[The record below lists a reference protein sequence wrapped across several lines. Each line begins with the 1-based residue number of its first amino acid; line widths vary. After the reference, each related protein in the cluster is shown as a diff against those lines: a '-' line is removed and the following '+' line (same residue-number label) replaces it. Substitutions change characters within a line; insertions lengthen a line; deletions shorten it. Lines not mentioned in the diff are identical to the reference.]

1 MKLYNM
7 LNLRKLINLLPY
19 YYRGADTYKNKDGKG
34 IFERYLEIFGN
45 YFEDQIVDD
54 TSTLTD
60 ILDIDTC
67 DELYLN
73 HFWEFLGQMPFAQG
87 LHIDIDKWKIYFDGF
102 KYKKENAA
110 DFHGKLMKTFQDSF
124 IVQNTNTDYAG
135 KNSKVHG
142 DDQDYAGIDNI
153 FDEVKSWKGACIVP
167 TNSSLYFN
175 PDNETV
181 RALIKYSISLFK
193 IRGTKQFFE
202 ILFRIYGLVCEIGEP
217 KTEIFGDDPE
227 NVDYAGKDT
236 DYAGKNSK
244 VHGDDQDYAGIGQ
257 DMYINQYGNSKLDVE
272 DSLLDDYTLDK
283 FTTCTRCVTLPVNI
297 TGHTYK
303 GINEKGFDS
312 FRIACENIF
321 DRFLP
326 FNVKA
331 NINYG
336 FIIPKIYTIST
347 YIWDGTKWSFILNS
361 NGFRNSEII
370 KELYLQD
377 SIRTNLKIKVTIASS
392 YKDSIEPKFIIGS
405 EVDGQEIYGET
416 KHSSEYIFNVTRA
429 TSYIIKSVYA
439 NTYGSNRYSKVVLDI
454 TRKSSIK
461 YYNIG
466 YLASTLNIS
475 KDNTSVSIELTGTVS
490 FNGVIH
496 PVNIRRMDTGEILV
510 VDKLGK
516 YTFITKEEG
525 VYTFSLVDYPIRKIT
540 IVVTK
545 DPEILDVTTNPTTAH
560 ISNGYSV
567 STVLNVQGSYHQ
579 EDVLAIQVKDASG
592 RIVPIEE
599 LKNNF
604 FVNDPDYL
612 ISENKILSHD
622 YAMASIPLY
631 NRETY
636 EDDLKRITQVRFC
649 CIKNPIRETSQWV
662 NHRKYKADKDP
673 LSGELKT
680 TNIFTNI
687 LPNISM
693 KDGYI
698 DQEGNIINSS
708 EWQHSD
714 WVDVSKYAGGSSYIG
729 PTDRLELWLIC
740 SHLTCYEVN
749 NKEILYNCGEFF
761 STNKSGYFIF
771 EATNNREL
779 GKQASFIVSSDLV
792 EGVSY
797 YLQLSS
803 QYLTYPYDG
812 DQVNLL
818 ITIST
823 NLSAYKGNQLDGS
836 LNFGFVLEKYDKNSE
851 TWIMQSQVLSD
862 DPKWVIVDLSVYT
875 KRYSLVLNKAT
886 NGFGDFRIRS
896 LDNAFYLKTFTVSDY
911 VDPEKAYLYF
921 EPENSLD
928 LGWLTPENWGTASIT
943 DPNNSPAKAKWDL
956 LKGTPKFKI
965 RLLNGSTDN
974 LNDIVLYSVNKE
986 GIETLVGNNYQLN
999 EVISNLNIEG
1009 TYRFKVKDT
1018 STIAYAEITLVKN
1031 IIFKINCTPVIAIIK
1046 DGFATTNVIGTCND
1060 PDINPHKLQ
1069 VKRVGDTIWYDSPYQ
1084 FIGRTTGTYNFTLRG
1099 NETGDEPVASFQII
1113 SSEDFSVAPTSLQWE
1128 AEDTSAQNLD
1138 IVTDSENSWE
1148 VTIEDS

>member
-1 MKLYNM
+1 M
-7 LNLRKLINLLPY
+7 LNLRKLIDLLPY
-19 YYRGADTYKNKDGKG
+19 YYKGADTYKNKDGKG

-45 YFEDQIVDD
+45 YFEDHIVED
-54 TSTLTD
+54 TSTITD
-60 ILDIDTC
+60 IIDIENC

-73 HFWEFLGQMPFAQG
+73 HLWEFLGQMPFAQG
-87 LHIDIDKWKIYFDGF
+87 PHIDLEKWKIYFNGF
-102 KYKKENAA
+102 KLKSENATNYV
-110 DFHGKLMKTFQDSF
+110 GKDP
-124 IVQNTNTDYAG
+124 
-135 KNSKVHG
+135 
-142 DDQDYAGIDNI
+142 NI
-153 FDEVKSWKGACIVP
+153 SGEVKSWRNLCIVP

-175 PDNETV
+175 PDSETV
-181 RALIKYSISLFK
+181 RALIKYTISLFK

-202 ILFRIYGLVCEIGEP
+202 ILFRIYGLGCEIKEP
-217 KTEIFGDDPE
+217 ETEIFGDNPE

-244 VHGDDQDYAGIGQ
+244 VHGDSQDYAGIGQ
-257 DMYINQYGNSKLDVE
+257 DMYINKYGNSKLDVE
-272 DSLLDDYTLDK
+272 DSLLDEYTLDK
-283 FTTCTRCVTLPVNI
+283 FTTCTKCVTIPVNI

-303 GINEKGFDS
+303 NANEKGFNS

-331 NINYG
+331 DINYG
-336 FIIPKIYTIST
+336 FIIPKTYTIST

-361 NGFRNSEII
+361 NGFSDSEII

-377 SIRTNLKIKVTIASS
+377 SIRTNLKIKVVIVSS

-405 EVDGQEIYGET
+405 EVDGQEVYGET
-416 KHSSEYIFNVTRA
+416 KHGSEYIFNVTRA

-439 NTYGSNRYSKVVLDI
+439 NTYGSHPYSKVVLNI

-466 YLASTLNIS
+466 YLADTLNIS

-490 FNGVIH
+490 FNGVIY
-496 PVNIRRMDTGEILV
+496 PVNIRRIDTGEILV

-516 YTFITKEEG
+516 YTFITEEEG

-540 IVVTK
+540 LVVTK
-545 DPEILDVTTNPTTAH
+545 DPEILDVTTNPTEAH
-560 ISNGYSV
+560 ISNNV
-567 STVLNVQGSYHQ
+567 PVMTTLNIQGSYHQ
-579 EDVLAIQVKDASG
+579 KDVLAIQAKDASG

-599 LKNNF
+599 LTHF
-604 FVNDPDYL
+604 FVRDPDNL
-612 ISENKILSHD
+612 ITENKVLSHD
-622 YAMASIPLY
+622 YAIASIPIY
-631 NRETY
+631 NKEVY
-636 EDDLKRITQVRFC
+636 EGNLFKRITQVRFC

-662 NHRKYKADKDP
+662 NHRKYIVNKNP
-673 LSGELKT
+673 LSGKVET

-687 LPNISM
+687 LPNIPM

-698 DQEGNIINSS
+698 DQEGNIVNSS

-714 WVDVSKYAGGSSYIG
+714 WVDVSKYAGGNSYNG
-729 PTDRLELWLIC
+729 PTDRVEFWLIC
-740 SHLTCYEVN
+740 SPLTCYEVN
-749 NKEILYNCGEFF
+749 NKETLYNCGESF
-761 STNKSGYFIF
+761 STDKSGYFIF

-803 QYLTYPYDG
+803 QSLIYPPNG
-812 DQVNLL
+812 DQVSLL

-823 NLSAYKGNQLDGS
+823 NLETPKGTQLDES
-836 LNFGFVLEKYDKNSE
+836 LNFGFVLEKYDKDSG
-851 TWIMQSQVLSD
+851 TWIMQSQVSSN
-862 DPKWVIVDLSVYT
+862 DPKWVIVEDFSVYT

-896 LDNAFYLKTFTVSDY
+896 LDEAFYLKTFTISDY
-911 VDPEKAYLYF
+911 IDPEKAYLYF

-928 LGWLTPENWGTASIT
+928 LGWLVPDNWGTASIAN
-943 DPNNSPAKAKWDL
+943 PNNSPAKAKWDL

-965 RLLNGSTDN
+965 KLLNGSIDN

-986 GIETLVGNNYQLN
+986 GVETLVGNYYQLN
-999 EVISNLNIEG
+999 GVISNLNIEG
-1009 TYRFKVKDT
+1009 TYRFKVKDD

-1031 IIFKINCTPVIAIIK
+1031 TIFKINCTPAVAIIK

-1060 PDINPHKLQ
+1060 PNINPHKLQ
-1069 VKRVGDTIWYDSPYQ
+1069 IKRVGDTVWYDSPYQ

-1099 NETGDEPVASFQII
+1099 NETGNEPVASFQVI
-1113 SSEDFSVAPTSLQWE
+1113 SSEDFSVAPTSLEWE
-1128 AEDTSAQNLD
+1128 AEDTSTQNLA
-1138 IVTDSENSWE
+1138 IITGSENSWE

>member
-7 LNLRKLINLLPY
+7 LNLRKLIDLLPY
-19 YYRGADTYKNKDGKG
+19 YYKGADTYKNKDGKG

-45 YFEDQIVDD
+45 YFEDQIIKD

-73 HFWEFLGQMPFAQG
+73 HLWEFLGQMPFAHG
-87 LHIDIDKWKIYFDGF
+87 PLIDIDKWEVYFNGF
-102 KYKKENAA
+102 KFKEENTV
-110 DFHGKLMKTFQDSF
+110 DYQEKLMKTFQGSF
-124 IVQNTNTDYAG
+124 MVQNTPDYAG
-135 KNSKVHG
+135 KNPL
-142 DDQDYAGIDNI
+142 
-153 FDEVKSWKGACIVP
+153 EEEKSWRNACIIP

-202 ILFRIYGLVCEIGEP
+202 ILFRIYGLGCEIGEP
-217 KTEIFGDDPE
+217 ETEIFGDDPE
-227 NVDYAGKDT
+227 NVDYSGKDT
-236 DYAGKNSK
+236 DYAGKSSK
-244 VHGDDQDYAGIGQ
+244 VHGDSQDYAGIGQ
-257 DMYINQYGNSKLDVE
+257 DMYINRYGNSKLDVE

-283 FTTCTRCVTLPVNI
+283 FTTCTKCVTIPVNI

-303 GINEKGFDS
+303 DVNEKGFNS

-331 NINYG
+331 SIYYG
-336 FIIPKIYTIST
+336 FIIPKTYTIST
-347 YIWDGTKWSFILNS
+347 YLWDGTKWSFILNS
-361 NGFRNSEII
+361 NGFSDPETI

-416 KHSSEYIFNVTRA
+416 KHGSEYVFNVTRA

-439 NTYGSNRYSKVVLDI
+439 NTYGSHRYGKVVLNI

-466 YLASTLNIS
+466 YLANTLNIS

-516 YTFITKEEG
+516 YTFTTKEEG
-525 VYTFSLVDYPIRKIT
+525 VYIFSLVDYPIRKIT

-545 DPEILDVTTNPTTAH
+545 DPEILDVTTNPTAAH
-560 ISNGYSV
+560 ISNNQHPV
-567 STVLNVQGSYHQ
+567 STILNIQGSYHQ
-579 EDVLAIQVKDASG
+579 DDVWAIQAKDASG

-599 LKNNF
+599 LKNSF
-604 FVNDPDYL
+604 FVKDPDNL
-612 ISENKILSHD
+612 IPENKILSHD

-631 NRETY
+631 NKETY
-636 EDDLKRITQVRFC
+636 GDDLKRITQVRFC
-649 CIKNPIRETSQWV
+649 CIKNPLRETSQWV
-662 NHRKYKADKDP
+662 NHRKYKVNKDP
-673 LSGELKT
+673 LSGKPKT

-687 LPNISM
+687 LPNIPM
-693 KDGYI
+693 EDGYI
-698 DQEGNIINSS
+698 DQEGNIVNSS

-714 WVDVSKYAGGSSYIG
+714 WIDVSKYAGETSYNG

-740 SHLTCYEVN
+740 SPLTCYEVN
-749 NKEILYNCGEFF
+749 NKETLYNCGESF
-761 STNKSGYFIF
+761 STDKSGYFIF
-771 EATNNREL
+771 EATNNREF

-803 QYLTYPYDG
+803 QSLTYPPNSNK
-812 DQVNLL
+812 VNLL

-823 NLSAYKGNQLDGS
+823 NINAYKGNQLDES
-836 LNFGFVLEKYDKNSE
+836 LNFGFVLEKYDKDSG
-851 TWIMQSQVLSD
+851 TWIMQGQVSSN
-862 DPKWVIVDLSVYT
+862 DPKWVIVEDFSVYT
-875 KRYSLVLNKAT
+875 KRYSLVLNKSV

-896 LDNAFYLKTFTVSDY
+896 LDEAFYLKTFTISDY
-911 VDPEKAYLYF
+911 IDPEKAYLYF

-928 LGWLTPENWGTASIT
+928 LGWLVPDNWGTASIAN
-943 DPNNSPAKAKWDL
+943 PNNSPAKVKWDL

-965 RLLNGSTDN
+965 KLLNGSTDN
-974 LNDIVLYSVNKE
+974 LNDIVLYSVNKN
-986 GIETLVGNNYQLN
+986 GVETLTGNNYQLN
-999 EVISNLNIEG
+999 EVISNLNTEG
-1009 TYRFKVKDT
+1009 TYRFKVKDD

-1031 IIFKINCTPVIAIIK
+1031 TIFKISCTPDIAIIK
-1046 DGFATTNVIGTCND
+1046 DGFATTQVICTCND
-1060 PDINPHKLQ
+1060 PDIDPHKLQ
-1069 VKRVGDTIWYDSPYQ
+1069 IKRVGDTIWYDSPYQ

-1099 NETGDEPVASFQII
+1099 NETGNEPVAFFRII
-1113 SSEDFSVAPTSLQWE
+1113 SPEDLTVTPGSLEWE
-1128 AEDTSAQNLD
+1128 AEDTSAQSITL
-1138 IVTDSENSWE
+1138 VTGSENSWE